1 MPERRRKRPR
11 DPAQLAK
18 LMIAA
23 AEPDDMKFPA
33 LQIVP
38 VDVGD
43 LELVAGLKGRV
54 LWGAS
59 TIAEIGELEPIAQNP
74 DETCP
79 SSLARGAILS

>member
-1 MPERRRKRPR
+1 
-11 DPAQLAK
+11 
-18 LMIAA
+18 MIAA